1 MEKYKFQLTGEKF
14 NRETTGQQRENA
26 SVDKCEVDEGNT
38 DKQQDRAGKNQRG
51 EGKGTEEQAGILIL
65 IN

>member
-14 NRETTGQQRENA
+14 NREATGQQRENA

-38 DKQQDRAGKNQRG
+38 DK
-51 EGKGTEEQAGILIL
+51 
-65 IN
+65 